1 MGVSIP
7 RGRAA
12 LIFRLHREAG
22 GRATF
27 TDISDAISVEIN
39 THYAK
44 LFGFFQARPELS
56 RQPLYRRAL
65 LAHLPR
71 MIRDSPAFRLR
82 VKNLPPKYRAAM
94 LAVEIASSIVYRGGF
109 ERHFEEDLQDYVA
122 RMFA

>member
-12 LIFRLHREAG
+12 LIFRRHRKAG

-27 TDISDAISVEIN
+27 TDISGTISLEIN
-39 THYAK
+39 THCAK
-44 LFGFFQARPELS
+44 LFEFFQARPELS

-71 MIRDSPAFRLR
+71 MIRKTRPSGCGSRACRPNIARPRDVPA
-82 VKNLPPKYRAAM
+82 PATRAVPTLTP
-94 LAVEIASSIVYRGGF
+94 LALAALALGTG
-109 ERHFEEDLQDYVA
+109 LN
-122 RMFA
+122 